1 VNSLPEHP
9 RLREIAIEL
18 EKTRGAFAIHDHE
31 CTLVWVSDE
40 LKELIG
46 TTDEEKLGYG
56 RHVFE
61 AYLSPTWGDRV
72 TDESKMHMFEHLP
85 YVIGATPGGKERV
98 AQLLIDAMRNYPSCM
113 PGSLDPEEVDE
124 SALRS
129 LVDNIE
135 PLDPPA
141 ISTMSMEFLQG
152 DLPPMP
158 ITEFEF
164 RLSDDDGTW
173 IGTVSLYSPGLP
185 ARVLAML
192 ARGNEDMYTRM
203 TRLTEP
209 GRHKAAILFADLQS
223 SAALSRKL
231 PSAAYFKLVRAITDA
246 MDQVVIDHRGIVGKH
261 AGDGLTAFFLADDL
275 GSPSKA
281 ACAAIKSARAIGM
294 AAGTAAKAVGDE
306 TGLIEASDC
315 VINVGIHWGGTL
327 YMGQLVTGGRLE
339 VTALGDEVNECAR
352 IQQAARD
359 GDVLASKAIIE
370 HVSSE
375 GARELGFDPDLVLYR
390 TISELPGAPEKSVKD
405 AGGLSI
411 TIL

>member
-1 VNSLPEHP
+1 MTLPEHP
-9 RLREIAIEL
+9 RLRDIAIEL

-61 AYLSPTWGDRV
+61 AYMSPTWGDRV
-72 TDESKMHMFEHLP
+72 TDESKMNMFEHLP
-85 YVIGATPGGKERV
+85 YVIGATPGGKARV
-98 AQLLIDAMRNYPSCM
+98 LQLLLDAVRAYPECL
-113 PGSLDPEEVDE
+113 PGVDPAEVDE
-124 SALRS
+124 NAMRALIDS
-129 LVDNIE
+129 IE
-135 PLDPPA
+135 PKDPPP
-141 ISTMSMEFLQG
+141 ISTMTMGFLQG

-158 ITEFEF
+158 VTEFEF

-192 ARGNEDMYTRM
+192 ARGDEDMYSRM
-203 TRLTEP
+203 SGLTEP
-209 GRHKAAILFADLQS
+209 GRRKAAILFADLQG
-223 SAALSRKL
+223 SAALSRRL

-246 MDQVVIDHRGIVGKH
+246 IDRVVIEHKGIVGKH
-261 AGDGLTAFFLADDL
+261 VGDGVTAFFLADHL
-275 GSPSKA
+275 GSPSDA
-281 ACAAIKSARAIGM
+281 ACAAIQAAREIGS
-294 AAGTAAKAVGDE
+294 AAGTAAKEVGDE

-359 GDVLASKAIIE
+359 GEVLASKAIIE
-370 HVSSE
+370 HVSQE
-375 GARELGFDPDLVLYR
+375 GAQRLGFDPDFVLYR
-390 TISELPGAPEKSVKD
+390 TISELPNAPEKAVRD
-405 AGGLSI
+405 AGGVSI
-411 TIL
+411 TVL